1 MRDPLVCTGSG
12 AAGSVVADSA
22 HPCEASLPLHHDHRL
37 RELPLLLVG
46 KNRMVNSAKVSSE
59 KAEGIAAEQQ
69 DNLLELLFALS
80 LSTTALS
87 SRLPGCCLGRDQM
100 NVHGAVRRLV
110 CAPDLH
116 LDSVELVAA
125 MPCDS
130 PAWCLL
136 FGCYEAAA
144 VARFLHLASHWDTA
158 WQGAHKSVF
167 PNFFDIAHS
176 SLTAFT
182 IRRGVE
188 VARDYVCTVFLG
200 DPLELA
206 QQPHGNVTP
215 LDAPRQQHTCWS
227 PLSGGLLNF
236 DLTIM
241 MSESLLQLQH
251 KPLIRTYLTN
261 TLFES
266 FGGFSRFSKK

>member
-1 MRDPLVCTGSG
+1 MRDPLVWTGSG

-46 KNRMVNSAKVSSE
+46 KDRMVNSAKVSSE

-87 SRLPGCCLGRDQM
+87 STLPGCCLGRDQM

-144 VARFLHLASHWDTA
+144 VARFLHLASHWNTA
-158 WQGAHKSVF
+158 
-167 PNFFDIAHS
+167 
-176 SLTAFT
+176 
-182 IRRGVE
+182 
-188 VARDYVCTVFLG
+188 
-200 DPLELA
+200 
-206 QQPHGNVTP
+206 
-215 LDAPRQQHTCWS
+215 
-227 PLSGGLLNF
+227 
-236 DLTIM
+236 
-241 MSESLLQLQH
+241 
-251 KPLIRTYLTN
+251 
-261 TLFES
+261 
-266 FGGFSRFSKK
+266 